1 MKPDATVVIVGAG
14 QGGVQVAASLRER
27 GHAGPVVLVGD
38 EPGLPYQRPPLSKR
52 FLLHPQTP
60 IELRPQ
66 SFYERRHIELRH
78 TRVTSI
84 DRSARR
90 VRLADGDTLA
100 YDHVVLAMGARNR
113 IPPIDGITLNGI
125 VQVRT
130 QDDAERL
137 RTRLQAASHLAII
150 GAGFIGMEV
159 AAAAAKTGIATTV
172 IEALHRP
179 MARAV
184 SVATS
189 THMADLHRAQGTTL
203 RLGRTVV
210 RLDGDRTGAVTG
222 VRLDDGSLV
231 PADLVVVGV
240 GVSPAVELA
249 TEAGIDVGDGIRV
262 DAFLRTS
269 DPHISAIGDCA
280 EFPSVHTRART
291 RLESVQNAV
300 DQARCL
306 AACLTGAP
314 TPYNAVPWFWTEQFS
329 TKLQISRP
337 RTRPGR
343 EHHPRRSGDRIV
355 LRPAVQGRT
364 PRRGGVR
371 QRPCGPHRGPPHSG
385 LRQVSASR
393 GDGRRRILAPPMGR
407 PTLPEPGPNRGSAR
421 FGRRPCRPHRRY
433 PLSETGGAPPQTPS
447 AGPLPRN
454 PRARRGGIDNTCRPP
469 NPLRGAAAENPQRN
483 ARSP

>member
-113 IPPIDGITLNGI
+113 IPPIDGITLNGN

-210 RLDGDRTGAVTG
+210 RLDGDRPGAVTG

-240 GVSPAVELA
+240 GVTPAVELA

-280 EFPSVHTRART
+280 EFPSVHTGART

-329 TKLQISRP
+329 TKLQIAGLGQGQDES
-337 RTRPGR
+337 TTL
-343 EHHPRRSGDRIV
+343 GDPATGSFSV
-355 LRPAVQGRT
+355 LLFKDGLLAGVESVNAPADHT
-364 PRRGGVR
+364 
-371 QRPCGPHRGPPHSG
+371 
-385 LRQVSASR
+385 AA
-393 GDGRRRILAPPMGR
+393 RRILAFGKSPRREETAADGFSLRQWADRHCRNQDRTAAPHD
-407 PTLPEPGPNRGSAR
+407 SAD
-421 FGRRPCRPHRRY
+421 
-433 PLSETGGAPPQTPS
+433 
-447 AGPLPRN
+447 
-454 PRARRGGIDNTCRPP
+454 ARVGLTADIR
-469 NPLRGAAAENPQRN
+469 
-483 ARSP
+483 